1 MYFISIHGSYNK
13 LEVALFRDTTCL
25 KVVAKHDIKASSH
38 LIPIIDQVLIDH
50 NLSLAD
56 LTFIAVDK
64 GPGAFTSLR
73 VTIATVNGI
82 AFAYHIPLLSVSG
95 LDALWQEVLTFND
108 PAVGAS
114 TVVCLLNAYNEDVY
128 YLIGKAGATSNV
140 GCRKIEVVCADLR
153 SLGDGHPFIFV
164 GDGVRIYRNVIDQ
177 ILGAQVQLAS
187 PFLSLPSAQ
196 QVGLIARNMWV
207 AGQRGDLQVM
217 PLYLKTQLF
226 AVKK

>member
-1 MYFISIHGSYNK
+1 MSIHGSYNK

-38 LIPIIDQVLIDH
+38 LIPIIDQVLMDH
-50 NLSLAD
+50 TLSLTD
-56 LTFIAVDK
+56 LSFIAVDK

-73 VTIATVNGI
+73 VTIATINGI
-82 AFAYHIPLLSVSG
+82 AFANHIPLLSVSG

-114 TVVCLLNAYNEDVY
+114 TVVCLLNAYNDDVY
-128 YLIGKAGATSNV
+128 YLIGKSGATPSV
-140 GCRKIEVVCADLR
+140 GCRKIEAVCTDLHA
-153 SLGDGHPFIFV
+153 LGDRHPFICV

-177 ILGAQVQLAS
+177 ILGGRVQLAS

-196 QVGLIARNMWV
+196 QIGLIAHNMWI
-207 AGQRGDLQVM
+207 ACQRGDLQIT